1 MRILLTSNASFVPPR
16 GGSTRSNA
24 VWLEYL
30 AWRGHQCR
38 VICSAASGRSEG
50 VRSEAGSQGFVVDPD
65 RERDDIVLPSGIVV
79 SSIRDLVRRTGV
91 LTTAIREF
99 EPDWVLVSSEDIGH
113 ALLRE
118 ADEAAPGRIIYLAH
132 TPQFL
137 PFGPESWS
145 ADAQAA
151 ARARR
156 SAAVVVIGKHMA
168 GYVEQHLG
176 LRPHVIPPAV
186 YGPGPWDNFANFDQG
201 DVLMVNPCAV
211 KGISVFAAVARS
223 MPSLS
228 FAALPGWGTT
238 SDDRALLAS
247 LPNVRL
253 LEPVRHIE
261 EVLERTRVL
270 LMPSLWY
277 EGFGLIVM
285 EAMLRGIPVI
295 ASDSGGLIEAKHG
308 TGYVLPVNPI
318 TEYRAEFDEVRMPRP
333 AIPPQDAGQWV
344 DALREL
350 AGDRTAYEQESERSR
365 EAALEF
371 VQGIDPGAIEKM
383 LVGLRPGARGG
394 MRILLAHNSLYFPS
408 HGGGDKSNRLL
419 MEALVACG
427 NEVEV
432 FARLETFGEDAQQSF
447 VAELAARGTPVASE
461 ENGVVGFERNG
472 VRVFTSANNPKLRNL
487 FAARIAAFD
496 PDVILCSTDDP
507 GALLLEVA
515 LRAPRARVVYLV
527 RATVAV
533 PFGPDCAFPNPAKTE
548 MIGRVDSIIGVSEY
562 VAEYVRRWGGFP
574 AIHVPISLLEP
585 GDYSAMGRFENRYVL
600 MVNPCAVKGVSIFA
614 ALAEAM
620 PDLEFAAVPTWGTN
634 ADDLALL
641 RGHDNITLFDPVD
654 DIAVFLRQTKVVLVP
669 SVWAEARSRM
679 VVEAM
684 IRGIPVIASDVG
696 GLHEAKLGVPYLLP
710 VNPIQRYHARVDAN
724 MVPVAEVPPQ
734 DIGPWKQ
741 SLRELVSDRDLYED
755 ISRKSREAAL
765 VYAENLNCKP
775 LANHLE
781 ELIRKPKREKAA
793 ARIAEPLSDAKKKLL
808 ALRLNKSRGV
818 RQGKWFTS
826 EPHGDRPALYV
837 FPHAG
842 AGPAEYAWL
851 KSAVGVR
858 LPGRES
864 RIGEPAYT
872 DMKPLVDALF
882 EAFRPHAA
890 GRFALFGHSMGAGI
904 AFELARRLRREGLP
918 LPERLIVS
926 SARAPQMKTGFSGPE
941 PSDAEL
947 LAACA
952 VSPEVAPL
960 VLPALRA
967 DTRLYR
973 NYVYQPETPLPLF
986 IEVHGGAD
994 DTSLTEEQLRAW
1006 GEQSTI
1012 GSSLTMHPGG
1022 HFFWG
1027 DADTGLNS
1035 DDVFGGSWVR
1045 RI

>member
-1 MRILLTSNASFVPPR
+1 MRILLTSNASNR
-16 GGSTRSNA
+16 LAAERTTRSNA

-38 VICSAASGRSEG
+38 VICSAASGGSEG

-91 LTTAIREF
+91 LTAAIREF
-99 EPDWVLVSSEDIGH
+99 EPDWVFVSSEDIGH

-118 ADEAAPGRIIYLAH
+118 ADEATPGRIIYLAH

-145 ADAQAA
+145 PDVHAA
-151 ARARR
+151 SRARR
-156 SAAVVVIGKHMA
+156 AAAVVVIGKHMA
-168 GYVEQHLG
+168 GYVERHLG
-176 LRPHVIPPAV
+176 VRPHVIPPAV
-186 YGPGPWDNFANFDQG
+186 YGPGPWDNFANLDSG

-211 KGISVFAAVARS
+211 KGVSLFAAVARA
-223 MPSLS
+223 MPTVS

-247 LPNVRL
+247 LPNVKS

-261 EVLERTRVL
+261 EVLERTRIL

-318 TEYRAEFDEVRMPRP
+318 VEYRAEFDEVRMPRP
-333 AIPPQDAGQWV
+333 VIPTQDAGRWV

-350 AGDRTAYEQESERSR
+350 AADRTAYELESERSR

-371 VQGIDPGAIEKM
+371 VHGIDPGAIEKM
-383 LVGLRPGARGG
+383 LVGLRPG

-432 FARLETFGEDAQQSF
+432 FARLETFSEEAEQSF
-447 VAELAARGTPVASE
+447 VAELAARGTPTESG
-461 ENGVVGFERNG
+461 ENGVIGFTRNG

-487 FAARIAAFD
+487 FADRIAAFD

-533 PFGPDCAFPNPAKTE
+533 PFGPDCAFANPAKTE

-562 VAEYVRRWGGFP
+562 VADYVRRWGGFP

-641 RGHDNITLFDPVD
+641 HGHANITLFDPAD
-654 DIAVFLRQTKVVLVP
+654 DIAVFLRETKVVLVP

-710 VNPIQRYHARVDAN
+710 VNQIQRYHARVDAN

-741 SLRELVSDRDLYED
+741 ALRELVSNRELYEE
-755 ISRKSREAAL
+755 ISRQSREAAL
-765 VYAENLNCKP
+765 VYAEKLNCKP
-775 LANHLE
+775 LASHLE
-781 ELIRKPKREKAA
+781 ELIRKPKRENAA

-808 ALRLNKSRGV
+808 ALRLNKSRVV
-818 RQGKWFTS
+818 RQGKWFTP
-826 EPHGDRPALYV
+826 EPRGDRPALYV

-851 KSAVGVR
+851 KGAVGVR
-858 LPGRES
+858 LPGRET
-864 RIGEPAYT
+864 RIGEPVFT
-872 DMKPLVDALF
+872 EMKALIDALF
-882 EAFRPHAA
+882 EAFRPHAN
-890 GRFALFGHSMGAGI
+890 GRFAFFGHSMGAGI
-904 AFELARRLRREGLP
+904 AFELARLLRREGLP

-926 SARAPQMKTGFSGPE
+926 SARAPQLKTGSRGPE

-947 LAACA
+947 LAAC
-952 VSPEVAPL
+952 VVDPEVAPL

-973 NYVYQPETPLPLF
+973 NYVYQPEAPLPLF

-994 DTSLTEEQLRAW
+994 DASLTEEQLRAW

-1012 GSSLTMHPGG
+1012 GNSLTMHPGG
-1022 HFFWG
+1022 HFFW
-1027 DADTGLNS
+1027 ADLAAGLNS

-1045 RI
+1045 RL

>member
-38 VICSAASGRSEG
+38 VISSAAPASARD
-50 VRSEAGSQGFVVDPD
+50 VKAEAASQGYVVDPD
-65 RERDDIVLPSGIVV
+65 LEREETVLPSGIAVT
-79 SSIRDLVRRTGV
+79 SIRDLWRSRGA
-91 LTTAIREF
+91 LTKAIREF
-99 EPDWVLVSSEDIGH
+99 APDWVLVSSEDIGH
-113 ALLRE
+113 ILLRE

-132 TPQFL
+132 TPQFF

-145 ADAQAA
+145 EDAQATARVRRA
-151 ARARR
+151 AAI
-156 SAAVVVIGKHMA
+156 VTIGKHMA
-168 GYVEQHLG
+168 GYVKQHLG
-176 LRPHVIPPAV
+176 VEPHVIPPAV
-186 YGPGPWDNFANFDQG
+186 YGPGPWDNFAKFDSG

-211 KGISVFAAVARS
+211 KGVSVFADVARAFLEIA
-223 MPSLS
+223 PELP

-238 SDDRALLAS
+238 REDHELLGS
-247 LPNVRL
+247 FPNVKL

-295 ASDSGGLIEAKHG
+295 ASDSGGLIEAKEL
-308 TGYVLPVNPI
+308 TSYVLHVNPVV
-318 TEYRAEFDEVRMPRP
+318 EYRSEFDEVRMPRP
-333 AIPPQDAGQWV
+333 VIPPQDAGQWIS
-344 DALREL
+344 ALREL
-350 AGDRTAYEQESERSR
+350 TGERRVYELESERSR

-371 VQGIDPGAIEKM
+371 VQGIDSSAIETM
-383 LVGLRPGARGG
+383 LVGLRPRL
-394 MRILLAHNSLYFPS
+394 RILLAHNSLYFPS

-419 MEALVACG
+419 MEALTACG
-427 NEVEV
+427 NQVEV
-432 FARLETFGEDAQQSF
+432 LSRLETFGEAEEQRF
-447 VAELAARGTPVASE
+447 LAELASRDTPVQSVAE
-461 ENGVVGFERNG
+461 GVVEFMRNG

-487 FAARIAAFD
+487 FTERITAFD

-533 PFGPDCAFPNPAKTE
+533 PFGPDCAFANPSKTE

-562 VAEYVRRWGGFP
+562 VAEYVRRWSGFK

-585 GDYSAMGRFENRYVL
+585 GDYSAMGRFDNSFVL

-620 PDLEFAAVPTWGTN
+620 PDLGFAAVPTWGTN

-641 RGHDNITLFDPVD
+641 RGHANVRLFDPVD
-654 DIAVFLRQTKVVLVP
+654 DIAELLRQTKVVLVP

-734 DIGPWKQ
+734 DIGPWKDA
-741 SLRELVSDRDLYED
+741 LRRLVSDREHYDD
-755 ISRKSREAAL
+755 VSRRSREAAL
-765 VYAENLNCKP
+765 VYAESLNCRP
-775 LANHLE
+775 LASHLA
-781 ELIRKPKREKAA
+781 ELVRTPKREKAA
-793 ARIAEPLSDAKKKLL
+793 SKLAEPLSAVKKKLL
-808 ALRLNKSRGV
+808 ARRLHQSRGV
-818 RQGKWFTS
+818 REGKWFVP
-826 EPHGDRPALYV
+826 EPAGDRPVTLYV

-842 AGPAEYAWL
+842 AGPAEYTWV
-851 KSAVGVR
+851 KGAVGVL

-864 RIGEPAYT
+864 RIGEAAFT
-872 DMKPLVDALF
+872 DMKALIDALVQV
-882 EAFRPHAA
+882 FRPRAK
-890 GRFALFGHSMGAGI
+890 GRYVFFGHSMGAGI
-904 AFELARRLRREGLP
+904 AFELTRRLRREELP

-926 SARAPQMKTGFSGPE
+926 SARAPQLKTGALGGDPTDE
-941 PSDAEL
+941 EL
-947 LAACA
+947 LAS
-952 VSPEVAPL
+952 VEVTPEVVPL
-960 VLPALRA
+960 ILPALRA
-967 DTRLYR
+967 DARLYR
-973 NYVYQPETPLPLF
+973 HYTYEVDSPLPVF
-986 IEVHGGAD
+986 IEVHGGVEDRA
-994 DTSLTEEQLRAW
+994 LGEEQLRAW
-1006 GEQSTI
+1006 GEQSSV
-1012 GSSLTMHPGG
+1012 GSSLEMHPGG

-1027 DADTGLNS
+1027 G
-1035 DDVFGGSWVR
+1035 VGSVR
-1045 RI
+1045 F